1 MKTVALCRFTYDDF
15 YLDIDNG
22 SKLAEVLIELGD
34 VVELTWDLAHLKLGV
49 HIVIPLG
56 KTALMLVV
64 EVWPKTESES
74 VCMDF
79 FLPRGNHVKS
89 R

>member
-1 MKTVALCRFTYDDF
+1 MLMLAICLFGDSFPPQANVAF
-15 YLDIDNG
+15 YLDIDDG

-34 VVELTWDLAHLKLGV
+34 VVELTWDLAHLELGV

-64 EVWPKTESES
+64 EVWPKTESKR
-74 VCMDF
+74 VCMF
-79 FLPRGNHVKS
+79 AMAY
-89 R
+89 